1 MRELFL
7 IIKVTVCVPVLDTT
21 FSPLTVHIVLEIP
34 VFRFNLLKYKTQ
46 KSIHILTF
54 FTFPNA

>member
-1 MRELFL
+1 MPELFL

-21 FSPLTVHIVLEIP
+21 FSPLTLHIVLEIP